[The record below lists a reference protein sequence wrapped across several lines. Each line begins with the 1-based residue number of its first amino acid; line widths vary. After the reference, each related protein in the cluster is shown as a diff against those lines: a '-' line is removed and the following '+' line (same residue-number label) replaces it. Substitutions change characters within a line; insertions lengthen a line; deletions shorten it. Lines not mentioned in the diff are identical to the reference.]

1 MASLALAIS
10 KAKKAVIHV
19 ARAQLGMVD
28 ADYRAL
34 LKRAGGVESSAALDD
49 AGFTVVMAEF
59 ECLGFR
65 NTKGRA
71 QTGKREDMATPAQI
85 GRIYALWKAYSG
97 ADDEQR
103 LNHWLE
109 THFHVSHVRFLKC
122 QSAGKAVAIL
132 EGMVKKARKK
142 ARADDKEQKPNGKI

>member
-1 MASLALAIS
+1 MSIS

-49 AGFTVVMAEF
+49 AGFTAVMAEF
-59 ECLGFR
+59 AYLGFR

-71 QTGKREDMATPAQI
+71 QAGRREGMATPAQI

-103 LNHWLE
+103 LNRWLE
-109 THFHVSHVRFLKC
+109 THFHVSHVRFLE
-122 QSAGKAVAIL
+122 SWPAGKAVAIL
-132 EGMVKKARKK
+132 KKMVEKKRTKGAEDTEQNPNDK
-142 ARADDKEQKPNGKI
+142 A